1 MRPSKKELT
10 SLPFARERARRS
22 TRARE
27 GRCRKQKPFRL
38 ARVLMRE
45 RACARTHPRR
55 GGNGYCAAPSLRY
68 ARVRVRTSDLI
79 RIFFPFGE
87 TDKIIQK
94 IVLFSPFEK
103 KSEYF
108 CLPIIYR
115 PYISLALYPL
125 APSTCCP
132 VYSNICFAAL
142 FPPLPTP
149 FPLSP
154 APLAS
159 GGISTAGV
167 FRLPRNV
174 GRVAAKG
181 GNRG

>member
-10 SLPFARERARRS
+10 SLPFARERARRR
-22 TRARE
+22 TRARA
-27 GRCRKQKPFRL
+27 KAVVASKKPFRL
-38 ARVLMRE
+38 ARVLMHE
-45 RACARTHPRR
+45 RACARTRPRR

-68 ARVRVRTSDLI
+68 ARVRVRTSDFI
-79 RIFFPFGE
+79 RIFFSFGE

-115 PYISLALYPL
+115 PYVSLALYPL

-132 VYSNICFAAL
+132 V
-142 FPPLPTP
+142 
-149 FPLSP
+149 
-154 APLAS
+154 
-159 GGISTAGV
+159 
-167 FRLPRNV
+167 
-174 GRVAAKG
+174 
-181 GNRG
+181 